1 MVSSLTWLTLIFMG
15 VIDPEHAP
23 WIIYIPVATIEVLLY
38 FYLLFRYGDKY
49 EKDGRTNSAAD
60 TDSSRSNRS
69 KHS

>member
-15 VIDPEHAP
+15 EIDPEHAP
-23 WIIYIPVATIEVLLY
+23 WIVYIPVVMIEVLLY

-49 EKDGRTNSAAD
+49 EKNGRADSTAD
-60 TDSSRSNRS
+60 TGSSGSNRS